1 MEEEILCEIQLS
13 LLCEVQQVFYQ
24 VTMSEDSE
32 TNKKEYLIR

>member
-24 VTMSEDSE
+24 VTMSED
-32 TNKKEYLIR
+32 YRD